1 MANNILATK
10 IATPYAEALLDLAKS
25 QSSIHAITSDINNL
39 RELLTSTQVLT
50 DYLNN
55 PSVRI
60 EAKREIIKKTIS
72 PQVCEQTSNFLLIL
86 ADRNRINYLE
96 AITERYLELVY
107 ELANIKIVEVASASE
122 ISEEQQQMLIDKLQ
136 TMTNA
141 KEIKLLISLDAS
153 LMGGFLIKTNS
164 KIIDLTVKGLLKEL
178 AKHLDSV
185 LEI

>member
-1 MANNILATK
+1 LVKTFFNDN
-10 IATPYAEALLDLAKS
+10 
-25 QSSIHAITSDINNL
+25 
-39 RELLTSTQVLT
+39 
-50 DYLNN
+50 
-55 PSVRI
+55 
-60 EAKREIIKKTIS
+60 EIIKKTIS

-141 KEIKLLISLDAS
+141 KEIKLLISLDTS

-164 KIIDLTVKGLLKEL
+164 QVIDLTVKGQLKEL

-185 LEI
+185 LDI